1 MIRNAVAASWAA
13 LGAALLLACTR
24 APPVPPGYQGL
35 VEYDERVVS
44 FEVAGRVGAVDVRR
58 GDLVADAQVLASL
71 DDTMAKLQTDASEED
86 ANAAQADLA
95 LLLAGS
101 RKEDIASEADE
112 LQAAGSNEA
121 LQRTNAE
128 RTRALFA
135 DGALPKADLDKAEA
149 DLKSA
154 VASRQAIEQKLAALR
169 HGARAEEIMRARAR
183 VAQAQAQLALQR
195 ELLARHVL
203 HALGAGE
210 VVDVAIKAGELAA
223 TGTPAVTLADTMH
236 PYVDVFVP
244 QGELEGIHA
253 GAHVDVRVDATT
265 APFPAQVESV
275 SPDTEFTPK
284 FLFSDRE
291 RPHLVV
297 RVRVRVQDPERRLH
311 SGVPAF
317 AQVQR

>member
-1 MIRNAVAASWAA
+1 MIRNARGALRVA
-13 LGAALLLACTR
+13 LPMALLLGCSR
-24 APPVPPGYQGL
+24 PPPVPPGYQGL

-44 FEVAGRVGAVDVRR
+44 YEVAGRVESVDVRR
-58 GDLVADAQVLASL
+58 GDLVADAQVLSKL
-71 DDTMAKLQTDASEED
+71 DDTMAKLQADASEQD
-86 ANAAQADLA
+86 ANASQADLA

-101 RKEDIASEADE
+101 RKEDVASLADE
-112 LQAAGSNEA
+112 LQGAASNES
-121 LQRTNAE
+121 LQRTTAE

-135 DGALPKADLDKAEA
+135 DGALPKAELDKAEA
-149 DLKSA
+149 DLRRA
-154 VASRQAIEQKLAALR
+154 VSDRQSLEQKLAALR
-169 HGARAEEIMRARAR
+169 HGARAEEITRARAR

-203 HALGAGE
+203 HARGAGE
-210 VVDVAIKAGELAA
+210 VVDVAIRVGELAA
-223 TGTPAVTLADTMH
+223 TGTPAVTLADTTY

-244 QGELEGIHA
+244 QAELEGIHA
-253 GAHVDVRVDATT
+253 GGHVDVRVDATA
-265 APFPAQVESV
+265 APFAAVVESV